1 MVRKIDELSA
11 RNFYNRAT
19 WRQANTRTESG
30 VLYLHGNQIAR
41 LDESG
46 ALWVTLAGWN
56 TTTTRARLN
65 ALDGVNIRVRAG
77 RPYLNG
83 VEISESGWYKV
94 TGAD

>member
-1 MVRKIDELSA
+1 MTRIIDELSA
-11 RNFYNRAT
+11 RNLYARKTWSLSNTAT
-19 WRQANTRTESG
+19 RDG

-46 ALWVTLAGWN
+46 VLWVTLAGWN

-65 ALDGVNIRVRAG
+65 ALDGVNIRVRGGVA
-77 RPYLNG
+77 YLNG

-94 TGAD
+94 EG

>member
-11 RNFYNRAT
+11 RNFYARNTWSLSNTAT
-19 WRQANTRTESG
+19 RDG

-46 ALWVTLAGWN
+46 RLFVTLAGWN

-83 VEISESGWYKV
+83 VEISESGWYPV
-94 TGAD
+94 EG

>member
-11 RNFYNRAT
+11 RNT
-19 WRQANTRTESG
+19 WSMSNSRTEDG
-30 VLYLHGNQIAR
+30 RLYLHGNQIAR

-46 ALWVTLAGWN
+46 RLFVTLAGWN

-83 VEISESGWYKV
+83 VEISESGWYLV
-94 TGAD
+94 EG

>member
-11 RNFYNRAT
+11 RNLYARNTWSMSNTAT
-19 WRQANTRTESG
+19 RDG

-46 ALWVTLAGWN
+46 RLFVTLAGWN

-83 VEISESGWYKV
+83 VEISESGWYLV
-94 TGAD
+94 EG

>member
-1 MVRKIDELSA
+1 MSRIIDELSA
-11 RNFYNRAT
+11 RNLYARNT
-19 WRQANTRTESG
+19 WSLSNTRTEDG

-83 VEISESGWYKV
+83 VEIDSDSWYEV
-94 TGAD
+94 TRAD